1 MRTGVILAIITIVI
15 GFLFISY
22 TFLVIPFQEQEQMK
36 SYGGTEIH
44 PKLVTWYKQ
53 LPFPECDSYDNL
65 THIWTIE
72 NIIIDEVVDGKRK
85 DITNEWQCKR
95 CNVIFYVR

>member
-1 MRTGVILAIITIVI
+1 MRTGIILAIITIVL
-15 GFLFISY
+15 GFLFITN
-22 TFLVIPFQEQEQMK
+22 TFYIIPFQEQEQMK

-44 PKLVTWYKQ
+44 PQLVTYYTMVPCPK
-53 LPFPECDSYDNL
+53 CHNHDNL

-72 NIIIDEVVDGKRK
+72 NIVIDEFVDGKRK
-85 DITNEWQCKR
+85 DITNEWKCEK

>member
-1 MRTGVILAIITIVI
+1 MRTGVILALITILI

-36 SYGGTEIH
+36 NYGGIEIH
-44 PKLVTWYKQ
+44 PKLVTFYKQ
-53 LPFPECDSYDNL
+53 LPCPECSSYDNL

-85 DITNEWQCKR
+85 DITNEWCCEK